1 MWRINVLSV
10 GNGRTGSRTLA
21 DPSNKAQSVKSAAS
35 TMETLPGDPAMN
47 TIYGKPDSE
56 LCSART
62 AVRPVNFYCRA
73 PQARSVQLAGDFN
86 HWSPLPMEP
95 RDNG

>member
-1 MWRINVLSV
+1 
-10 GNGRTGSRTLA
+10 
-21 DPSNKAQSVKSAAS
+21 
-35 TMETLPGDPAMN
+35 MN